1 MNNEKLVEE
10 SIELV
15 EKMRLFSSKKINIE
29 GIEEVNDF
37 QLAQELAYDYD
48 EYIIDGEECYTWD
61 DIKELEMSKVKE
73 VVYEKDNYKQIN
85 EELRSISIS
94 NISEIIISDEC
105 KEVWDDVY
113 GDLINCIRIRAIVGK
128 KNHLYEKI
136 FEVYLS
142 GGWPCGWSGNYQN
155 GALKVYYPK
164 SS

>member
-73 VVYEKDNYKQIN
+73 VVSK
-85 EELRSISIS
+85 LM
-94 NISEIIISDEC
+94 
-105 KEVWDDVY
+105 
-113 GDLINCIRIRAIVGK
+113 
-128 KNHLYEKI
+128 
-136 FEVYLS
+136 
-142 GGWPCGWSGNYQN
+142 
-155 GALKVYYPK
+155 K
-164 SS
+164 S

>member
-61 DIKELEMSKVKE
+61 DIKELEMSRHRTDST
-73 VVYEKDNYKQIN
+73 Y
-85 EELRSISIS
+85 LSIF
-94 NISEIIISDEC
+94 
-105 KEVWDDVY
+105 
-113 GDLINCIRIRAIVGK
+113 K
-128 KNHLYEKI
+128 KNSITSIIKI
-136 FEVYLS
+136 HSYLFYYWMTFKLLRNNMHS
-142 GGWPCGWSGNYQN
+142 LVWSSFSCCG
-155 GALKVYYPK
+155 
-164 SS
+164 

>member
-48 EYIIDGEECYTWD
+48 EYIIDGEESYTWD

-142 GGWPCGWSGNYQN
+142 GGWPCGWSGNYPN